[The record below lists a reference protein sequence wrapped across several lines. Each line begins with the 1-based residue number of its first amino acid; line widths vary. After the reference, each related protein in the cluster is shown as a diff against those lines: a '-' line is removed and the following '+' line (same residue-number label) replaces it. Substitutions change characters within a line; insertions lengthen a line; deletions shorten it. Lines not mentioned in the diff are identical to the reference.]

1 MVFESVGM
9 ALLHYFRALLSVSRT
24 LLYAF
29 KAMMAEESFIRYK
42 RYGAL
47 EYIDGLFSVYA
58 ELF

>member
-1 MVFESVGM
+1 M